1 MQSPKHTEDSSSL
14 FKKPTDQDSS
24 ALHRSGEPWGTWR
37 TSNAASIAQAQAVTS
52 SPTSQPLDFHLPG
65 ILQHPVTML
74 SEAPSAHLPPLHC
87 QSCMVH
93 PGPSS
98 HWGRGRGKPVAIT
111 CGSRNRCRAVEEPQ
125 THHLPLH
132 QDPAGSG
139 FWGTPSPRQRRTGE
153 LLCIFPEHPVPAEP
167 NHLFATPQLCSL
179 AQLLYKFLAVAF
191 SHQLTQVAG
200 RLLKTAGTGE
210 GPNRLLLSCKLL
222 PPGKHLIALNDPTAS
237 AEAFPGHPTTLV
249 LIPPQ
254 GLIWTWFSF
263 HFLLLLP

>member
-24 ALHRSGEPWGTWR
+24 ALHRSGEPRGTWR

-179 AQLLYKFLAVAF
+179 AQLLHKFLAVAF